1 MALWPFGKKKQAE
14 VSNED
19 QAEAKELIDVAQES
33 TDALDTTDTEPSV
46 GVADSSTDLVSI
58 PHDAIGGESGP
69 FDGDNVDINDFD
81 FSDVSDGVLNLGSI
95 ALPLPKNSQVQVE
108 MGENGPRMLHVVT
121 EFGRMTPVA
130 FAAPNSGGMWEE
142 SSDEIA
148 EGMRGE
154 GMPAEFETGPWGRE
168 VVGSGDNGVIRIIGV
183 EGPRWLY
190 RMTLAAPHGK
200 EDDLAELARGVIARS
215 FIYRGTTP
223 VLAGNSLPVEIPA
236 PLAAQLQQ
244 AMAQQA
250 QQAQHPENEN

>member
-1 MALWPFGKKKQAE
+1 M
-14 VSNED
+14 
-19 QAEAKELIDVAQES
+19 
-33 TDALDTTDTEPSV
+33 
-46 GVADSSTDLVSI
+46 
-58 PHDAIGGESGP
+58 
-69 FDGDNVDINDFD
+69 
-81 FSDVSDGVLNLGSI
+81 
-95 ALPLPKNSQVQVE
+95 
-108 MGENGPRMLHVVT
+108 
-121 EFGRMTPVA
+121 
-130 FAAPNSGGMWEE
+130 
-142 SSDEIA
+142 
-148 EGMRGE
+148 
-154 GMPAEFETGPWGRE
+154 
-168 VVGSGDNGVIRIIGV
+168 